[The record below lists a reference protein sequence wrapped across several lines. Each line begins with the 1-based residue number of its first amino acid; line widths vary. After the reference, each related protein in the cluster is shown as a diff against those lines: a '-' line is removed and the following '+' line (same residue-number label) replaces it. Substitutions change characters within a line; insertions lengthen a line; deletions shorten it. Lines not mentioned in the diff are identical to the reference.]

1 MIREQVVHRIFKI
14 CQKKMVFV
22 RCTLHR
28 KVRCCAVL
36 TRRCRGHVK
45 ESELLG
51 VLNVCPVTQG
61 NQQPINRRAKGLE
74 ESYAP
79 GKRFN
84 DYPVNGEK
92 LT

>member
-1 MIREQVVHRIFKI
+1 
-14 CQKKMVFV
+14 MVFV
-22 RCTLHR
+22 RCTSRR
-28 KVRCCAVL
+28 KARCCVVV

-61 NQQPINRRAKGLE
+61 NQQPINRNAKGLG